1 MARHESKDSARR
13 DAEEPLMKPKRCQ
26 RLRNTIRFKEEEPSH
41 HFRPPEGGRIA
52 EVM

>member
-13 DAEEPLMKPKRCQ
+13 DAEEPLIKPARCQ
-26 RLRNTIRFKEEEPSH
+26 RLRNTIRFKEEESSH
-41 HFRPPEGGRIA
+41 HFRLHRSGRIA